1 MPKKKTT
8 YTYDGFGRVKTATA
22 VGQSNRSEVMTYTYG
37 TSAKGTYAK
46 VTDGENRSVS
56 KEYSHFIGDTWLESV
71 TRGVVKASYGRG
83 IHGRIE
89 SMSRGG
95 VTRTYRYHESNG
107 LLKYEINPED
117 GTKYYDYYA
126 DGLLWKVSNNAN
138 GYGTVYTEYFYDDE
152 NRIKQRVDK
161 NNGKNRD
168 ISFDYDDYGNLRSQI
183 VDGAIVT
190 RYDYDWENRLTS
202 ERTVVSGVQ
211 MDMTYGYNK
220 MGHMDT
226 VRYPTQRLYSLNPDT
241 LGQPTE
247 ITGGSETIAS
257 KIHHFASSR
266 LRGASLG
273 NSLKQTVSL
282 HPDHRVYSID
292 SSASDVS
299 QAKHLLYYDQSGNT
313 TSMTAQNGVTENLSM
328 SYDTENRLTNRWS
341 NQEPTRSYTYD
352 GSDNIE
358 THRIGNATSRYFYGD
373 NRLNSIT
380 GGGLQRTLD
389 YDARGNVERNG
400 SATNVFN
407 SANQLISTG
416 GESYLYDGQGRRVK
430 KTKDGKHIYYMYGL
444 DGTLRYQYDPSREL
458 TSEYHYAAGVMLAR
472 KDTINGE
479 TGTGTGGADGGSTG
493 GGTDTGGSSGTGAYA
508 QSGNGVISME
518 GESADLE
525 AGSSSD
531 RWEVQTLSGASN
543 TQAAVAVGSGYYNG
557 TDAGTYAQS
566 PRLHWQVTA
575 DRSGNHD
582 VWVRTYTQDG
592 NTDSVHLSVDDT
604 YKGTYW
610 HGSADYNQWVWKKLS
625 VSMTS
630 GQTHTVTLWAREMG
644 IAIDKI
650 VLVPTGTNVP
660 SGSGPTET
668 TRDGSTGGSGGTGG
682 GTEGSTGGSG
692 SGSGSSGAGAFI
704 QGADKTV
711 SLEAESAERTSLNG
725 DWEVLDDADY
735 SNDQAVKAN
744 VTSRQ
749 DYASGPSL
757 KWTIKAAHSGEYK
770 VWALI
775 RNTGENSVYT
785 NLDGDSGY
793 QYFASSTSW
802 GWREFWN
809 RKVNL
814 TAGGEHTFEIWAR
827 DAGVEIDKVV
837 LLPSSSPAPA
847 GEGPVQS
854 VREGGDTG
862 GTGGTGGSTGG
873 SGSGS
878 TGTGAFIQG
887 TDQTV
892 SLEAES
898 AANTSLNGTWDT
910 LNDGNLS
917 NDQGMSVNVTNQ
929 MDYGSGPSLAWQV
942 KAQHS
947 GQYKV
952 WARLRN
958 TGGNSVY
965 SNLDGDSGYQ
975 YFASSSEWVWREF
988 WNRQITLTA
997 GGEHTFEIWAR
1008 DPGVEIDK
1016 VVLLPASSAAPTGE
1030 GPTESARDG
1039 DDTGGTGGSTGG
1051 GTGSGTS
1058 GAYLQA
1064 SNGIVSL
1071 EAEQATT
1078 TAVSSTV
1085 KWDLVSDS
1093 DASGD
1098 QSLKAVGGGW
1108 YGVRAGSSMAWTIT
1122 GTQAGTYDVWIRGK
1136 ANSGGYSTWIDWD
1149 GGSDYNRYWYG
1160 DTYGTLTWQN
1170 LPNQTVTV
1178 QAGGEHVLTLWARD
1192 GDIEIDKVVLL
1203 PAGSAAPTGE
1213 GPATSVQ
1220 Q

>member
-1 MPKKKTT
+1 MD
-8 YTYDGFGRVKTATA
+8 YL
-22 VGQSNRSEVMTYTYG
+22 SNRHQRFVE
-37 TSAKGTYAK
+37 
-46 VTDGENRSVS
+46 VTD
-56 KEYSHFIGDTWLESV
+56 FIGNKTKTWL
-71 TRGVVKASYGRG
+71 ASYGSPENAWAE
-83 IHGRIE
+83 RI
-89 SMSRGG
+89 SR
-95 VTRTYRYHESNG
+95 
-107 LLKYEINPED
+107 
-117 GTKYYDYYA
+117 
-126 DGLLWKVSNNAN
+126 
-138 GYGTVYTEYFYDDE
+138 
-152 NRIKQRVDK
+152 
-161 NNGKNRD
+161 
-168 ISFDYDDYGNLRSQI
+168 
-183 VDGAIVT
+183 
-190 RYDYDWENRLTS
+190 
-202 ERTVVSGVQ
+202 SGVVTTIGRDKVGRMTSLSQ
-211 MDMTYGYNK
+211 GEIDNISINRAYVYRAEGSAFEGLMNYETHPETGNTTYGYNNVGDVASIK
-220 MGHMDT
+220 VGGQTANYTYYNDGNLKRIDRADNSSDVNYFYDPQGTLKSISVGNGVSRNYVYDKEDALTSESINVNGKAFSLSYAVDNLGYRKEITYPTGRKYTLAPNVLGQSTGITDTSSGKLVASGLKYFANGLVDYAKYGSSLVFDQHLKPNHLPDYRKTLVDGVQT
-226 VRYPTQRLYSLNPDT
+226 VRHGYDYDLNRNVSAVT
-241 LGQPTE
+241 V
-247 ITGGSETIAS
+247 
-257 KIHHFASSR
+257 
-266 LRGASLG
+266 RGES
-273 NSLKQTVSL
+273 
-282 HPDHRVYSID
+282 
-292 SSASDVS
+292 
-299 QAKHLLYYDQSGNT
+299 YDNI
-313 TSMTAQNGVTENLSM
+313 SM
-328 SYDTENRLTNRWS
+328 SYDELNRLTQAKSS
-341 NQEPTRSYTYD
+341 NQFGTRDFTYD
-352 GSDNIE
+352 QAGNMLTQSINGS
-358 THRIGNATSRYFYGD
+358 TSTYNYD
-373 NRLNSIT
+373 SSNKLT
-380 GGGLQRTLD
+380 GISGGPAARSGFR
-389 YDARGNVERNG
+389 YDARGNTLDNG
-400 SATNVFN
+400 KVDLTFN
-407 SANQLISTG
+407 AANQVTSTSDG
-416 GESYLYDGQGRRVK
+416 NSYLYDGHGRRVRT
-430 KTKDGKHIYYMYGL
+430 TKGGKHTYNVYDLG
-444 DGTLRYQYDPSREL
+444 GVLRYRLDDDKD
-458 TSEYHYAAGVMLAR
+458 THSEYHYVAGKMVAR
-472 KDTINGE
+472 RDSSATNDG
-479 TGTGTGGADGGSTG
+479 GTGTGGGTGGSTG
-493 GGTDTGGSSGTGAYA
+493 GSGSGTGAYA
-508 QSGNGVISME
+508 QSGDGVVSME
-518 GESADLE
+518 GENASLE

-543 TQAAVAVGSGYYNG
+543 TQAAVAVGSGYYSG
-557 TDAGTYAQS
+557 TDAATYAQS

-582 VWVRTYTQDG
+582 VWVRTYTKDG
-592 NTDSVHLSVDDT
+592 STDSVHLSLDNT
-604 YKGTYW
+604 FKGTYW
-610 HGSADYNQWVWKKLS
+610 HGSADYNQWVWKKLA

-644 IAIDKI
+644 IAIDKV

-660 SGSGPTET
+660 SGSGPIET

-682 GTEGSTGGSG
+682 GTGGSGGDTGGSG
-692 SGSGSSGAGAFI
+692 SGSGSSGTGAFI

-744 VTSRQ
+744 VTSRR

-785 NLDGDSGY
+785 NFDGDSGY

-802 GWREFWN
+802 AWREFWN

-847 GEGPVQS
+847 GQGPVQS
-854 VREGGDTG
+854 AREGGDTG
-862 GTGGTGGSTGG
+862 GTGGSGGSTGG

-910 LNDGNLS
+910 LNDSSLS

-1016 VVLLPASSAAPTGE
+1016 VVLLPTSSAAPTGE
-1030 GPTESARDG
+1030 GPTESPRDG
-1039 DDTGGTGGSTGG
+1039 DDTGGSGGSTGG
-1051 GTGSGTS
+1051 GTGSGTA

-1064 SNGIVSL
+1064 ADGVVSL
-1071 EAEQATT
+1071 EAEAATT

-1085 KWDLVSDS
+1085 KWQAVSDTQ
-1093 DASGD
+1093 ASGD
-1098 QSLKAVGGGW
+1098 QGLKAVGGGW

-1136 ANSGGYSTWIDWD
+1136 ASSGGYSVWIDWD
-1149 GGSDYNRYWYG
+1149 GGSDFNRYWYG
-1160 DTYGTLTWQN
+1160 NTYGTLAWQN

-1213 GPATSVQ
+1213 GPATSAQ